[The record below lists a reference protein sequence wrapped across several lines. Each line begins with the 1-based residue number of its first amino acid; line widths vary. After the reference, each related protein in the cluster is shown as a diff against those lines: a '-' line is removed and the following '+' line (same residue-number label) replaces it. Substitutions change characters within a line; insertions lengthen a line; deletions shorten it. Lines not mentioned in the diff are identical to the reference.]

1 MHRRVYLLP
10 LLCLVSQTFFV
21 VESASAQSR
30 RRAGS
35 TTNSRSSSVPRGST
49 TARWMGQTGEDF
61 AGKATT
67 LGGNGIQ
74 DIRIEVAGFPAGQVT
89 SIVLKGH
96 GGGEWQWAPNG
107 MPPGGWAIHM
117 IPDAANQSAQLFF
130 ESGQEETGREF
141 ELKWTVPGQPE
152 RSVYFP
158 GGKADPTKPV
168 ASARIAARWIG
179 QEAGKPV
186 DMTNPSPAV
195 GPDGVEDVIIEL
207 SGLSDRDEVAAV
219 DVRTEDDRFRWSFG
233 VNPKGVWNAELVRE
247 PKNSP
252 SARLILALPPPT
264 KTSLVGRKME
274 VRLKYASEAV
284 TEANLVAG
292 EAVADKLMP
301 RSPIPK
307 TIASKIKAKWLG
319 PATRSKAGAGAVR
332 LELSGM
338 VNDPRVMSAVL
349 TDSAGGIYAT
359 ANAKSELPF
368 QPLFVERSGTDKAIL
383 EFLPARD
390 LAGQPLSLCL
400 TYADGSYGFVDVQG
414 GETDIER
421 RIPPVASARTQV
433 RPGQDLQSA
442 VNRGGTIVLA
452 DGDYDLSATLSL
464 DRPVR
469 IEAAPNARPVL
480 NFSGLSNEPWRA
492 LIKIRS
498 GGVSLSG
505 ITIHCSESIDWKN
518 DVAYGPA
525 VISTTDPDDRGFD
538 HDATHWGIVL
548 EKLDI
553 TGPPQ
558 NSGSG
563 KPTEAVKLVKV
574 LNGALGRIEGCLL
587 KGGTVHLAGGP
598 WKIAQ
603 NRHDGPLPGTFAY
616 DAFAVTKPLD
626 LEILS
631 NRVEPTGGSGKLWRF
646 ANLTQQGYGVR
657 VEGNI
662 VRKVGPRKD
671 DTIDDMN
678 ANEIFLT
685 ESYRLKF
692 EGVPSSVSTDGTV
705 VVLDETP
712 GGLPAPGDA
721 VTLLTG
727 DDAGE
732 FVTVVQN
739 LGNGA
744 IRVSPP
750 LQISGN
756 PASRT
761 VISVASGFRETRIE
775 GNTIDATGSDN
786 AFNLCLAG
794 NHFGSIVA
802 GNVLTGGG
810 ESMRITS
817 FPTESPNVWG
827 WSHAPMAGLV
837 IRDNRISG
845 AALPARIASDQG
857 ATIKSS
863 AGRTYFSA
871 EITGNTFGASLAGP
885 ALKIGDPGTL
895 DASGTAATLKGNTGD
910 PANSEIEIVS
920 GRVNGQEYVDRR
932 IPVR

>member
-1 MHRRVYLLP
+1 MQLRLYYLP
-10 LLCLVSQTFFV
+10 LMCLVPLTILPV
-21 VESASAQSR
+21 DSASAQSR
-30 RRAGS
+30 RRAAAPAK
-35 TTNSRSSSVPRGST
+35 SRSSAPRGSA

-67 LGGNGIQ
+67 LGANGIQ
-74 DIRIEVAGFPAGQVT
+74 DIRIDVVGIPVGQVS

-117 IPDAANQSAQLFF
+117 IPDAANQTAQLFF
-130 ESGQEETGREF
+130 ESGQEENGREF

-158 GGKADPTKPV
+158 GGKADPTRPV

-179 QEAGKPV
+179 QENGKPV
-186 DMTNPSPAV
+186 DITNPSPAV
-195 GPDGVEDVIIEL
+195 GPDGLEDAVIEL

-219 DVRTEDDRFRWSFG
+219 EVRSEDDKYHWSFG
-233 VNPKGVWNAELVRE
+233 VNPKGAWNAELVRE

-252 SARLILALPPPT
+252 TARLVLALPP
-264 KTSLVGRKME
+264 KNSGSLDDRKLE
-274 VRLKYASEAV
+274 VRLRYASEAV
-284 TEANLVAG
+284 TEADLVAG
-292 EAVADKLMP
+292 GGVADKPMP
-301 RSPIPK
+301 SLPLPK
-307 TIASKIKAKWLG
+307 VTASKIKAKWLG

-338 VNDPRVMSAVL
+338 ASDPRVMSAVL
-349 TDSAGGIYAT
+349 TDPAGFIYAT
-359 ANAKSELPF
+359 QNAKSELPF
-368 QPLFVERSGTDKAIL
+368 QPLLVERSGTDKATL

-390 LAGQPLSLCL
+390 LEGQSLSIAL
-400 TYADGSYGFVDVQG
+400 TYADGSFGFVDVQAG
-414 GETDIER
+414 ATDIDR
-421 RIPPVASARTQV
+421 RIPQVSSSRTQV
-433 RPGQDLQSA
+433 RPGQDLQAA
-442 VNRGGTIVLA
+442 VNRGGTVVLA
-452 DGDYDLSATLSL
+452 DGEYDLSATLTL

-469 IEAAPNARPVL
+469 IEAAPNARPEL
-480 NFSGLSNEPWRA
+480 NFSGRSNEPWRSA
-492 LIKIRS
+492 VKIRS

-505 ITIHCSESIDWKN
+505 ISIRCGESIDWKE

-538 HDATHWGIVL
+538 HDATHWGVVL
-548 EKLDI
+548 EKVEI
-553 TGPPQ
+553 TGPP
-558 NSGSG
+558 GSRG
-563 KPTEAVKLVKV
+563 SAQPPEAVKLVKV
-574 LNGALGRIEGCLL
+574 LNGALGRIEGCVL

-603 NRHDGPLPGTFAY
+603 NRHDGPLPGTFSY
-616 DAFAVTKPLD
+616 DAFAVTRPLD

-631 NRVEPTGGSGKLWRF
+631 NRVEPTKGSGKLWRF
-646 ANLTQQGYGVR
+646 ANLTQQAYGVR

-662 VRKVGPRKD
+662 VRNVGPRKD
-671 DTIDDMN
+671 DTIGDMN
-678 ANEIFLT
+678 ANEILLT

-692 EGVPSSVSTDGTV
+692 EGVPSAVSSDGTV
-705 VVLDETP
+705 VVMSETP
-712 GGLPAPGDA
+712 GGPAAPGDA
-721 VTLLTG
+721 VTILTG
-727 DDAGE
+727 EQAGE

-744 IRVSPP
+744 IRVNPP
-750 LQISGN
+750 VASSGRS
-756 PASRT
+756 ASRP

-775 GNTIDATGSDN
+775 RNSIDATGSEN

-794 NHFGSIVA
+794 NHFGTIVA
-802 GNVLTGGG
+802 ENVLTGGG
-810 ESMRITS
+810 ESLRITA

-827 WSHAPMAGLV
+827 WSHAPMANLV

-845 AALPARIASDQG
+845 SALPARVATDQG
-857 ATIKSS
+857 PTIKSS

-871 EITGNTFGASLAGP
+871 DLKGNAFGASSAGT
-885 ALKIGDPGTL
+885 ALRIGDPGTL
-895 DASGTAATLKGNTGD
+895 DASGTVVNLKANTAD
-910 PANSEIEIVS
+910 PASAEIEVVS
-920 GRVNGQEYVDRR
+920 GRVNGKDHVEKR